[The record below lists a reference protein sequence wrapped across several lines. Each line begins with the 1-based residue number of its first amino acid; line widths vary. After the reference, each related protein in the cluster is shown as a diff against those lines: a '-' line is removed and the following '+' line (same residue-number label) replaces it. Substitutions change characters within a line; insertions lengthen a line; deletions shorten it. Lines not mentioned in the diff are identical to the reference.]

1 MPRPGHE
8 NFVRE
13 KKEDVAPIKVG
24 KTHDLTDKDVI
35 RQMPA
40 HYLRALE
47 DNPNLAACCRDTKN
61 NYTYETFKTDKDQHQ
76 ANMAVF
82 TCTVCNRKHYRGA
95 VSPGKI

>member
-1 MPRPGHE
+1 M
-8 NFVRE
+8 E
-13 KKEDVAPIKVG
+13 KERIRTPDKEPIKVG
-24 KTHDLTDKDVI
+24 ATHDLTDQSVI

-61 NYTYETFKTDKDQHQ
+61 NYTYETFKTDEDQKQ
-76 ANMAVF
+76 ANLAIF
-82 TCTVCNRKHYRGA
+82 TCTVCNRKHYRSA